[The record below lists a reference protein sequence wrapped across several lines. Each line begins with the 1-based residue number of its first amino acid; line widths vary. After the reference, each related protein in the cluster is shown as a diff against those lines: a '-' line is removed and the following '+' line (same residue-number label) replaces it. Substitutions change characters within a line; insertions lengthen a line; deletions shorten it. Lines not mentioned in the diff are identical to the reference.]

1 MSEEEGG
8 TATWKK
14 GCLIAAAVFLIL
26 GCCGFVLGGF
36 ACNAAYSRGQSVMS
50 EQLVAALR
58 HASEG
63 NPREA
68 EYLAEL
74 DYFEQHRAQVGL
86 VTFSI
91 VTNRFSDIS
100 VDGVIDAE
108 ELDFMMALFSDIHA
122 HDGNVVLADYPRGR

>member
-1 MSEEEGG
+1 MSDEEN
-8 TATWKK
+8 ASKWKK
-14 GCLIAAAVFLIL
+14 GCLIAGAVASIL
-26 GCCGFVLGGF
+26 SCCGFVLGGF

-74 DYFEQHRAQVGL
+74 DHFEQHRAQVGL

-108 ELDFMMALFSDIHA
+108 ELDFMMVLFSDIHL
-122 HDGNVVLADYPRGR
+122 HGGNVELADYPRGR